1 MIFYRIFVLIMF
13 SQPPLDYIQPVFR
26 PPSEGRSLILQVT
39 NGCSWNKCTFCE
51 MYTEPQKKFAPK
63 AEDTVVEEI
72 KHCGKQL
79 PRTRRIFLGDG
90 DAMVLSFRRL
100 KTILEAI
107 KLYLPSVTR
116 VSAYCLPR
124 NIKNKTAQELT
135 ELRELGLSLI
145 YIGAESGDDDILA
158 KINKGETYESTKNA
172 ILKAKA
178 AGIKVSVMVING
190 MGGKQYSAQ
199 HAINSAKLV
208 NATQPEYLATLV
220 LFDHSKEG
228 KIEAGFDDNF
238 TPLNTAELCEEMR
251 SFIQHTELTQSI
263 FRSDHVSNHLVLK
276 GVLGK
281 DKQNMLD
288 EIDAAI
294 IHFKTHPEIQHQPLS
309 F

>member
-1 MIFYRIFVLIMF
+1 MF
-13 SQPPLDYIQPVFR
+13 IEPPIEYIQPVFR

-51 MYTEPQKKFAPK
+51 MYTEPQKKFSPK
-63 AEDTVVEEI
+63 AEDKVVEEI
-72 KHCGKQL
+72 KRCGAQM
-79 PRTRRIFLGDG
+79 PQTRRVFLGDG

-107 KLYLPSVTR
+107 KQYMPMVTR

-124 NIKNKTAQELT
+124 NIKNKSEAELQ
-135 ELRELGLSLI
+135 ELRELGLGLI
-145 YIGAESGDDDILA
+145 YIGAESGDDEVLE
-158 KINKGETYESTKNA
+158 KINKGETFETTKDS

-190 MGGKQYSAQ
+190 MGGKRFSKQ

-220 LFDHSKEG
+220 LFDHDKKG
-228 KIEAGFDDNF
+228 KIEAGFNDDF
-238 TPLNTAELCEEMR
+238 SHLNTAELCEEMR
-251 SFIQHTELTQSI
+251 TFIDNTDLEKSI

-281 DKQNMLD
+281 DKADMLED
-288 EIDAAI
+288 IDDAI
-294 IHFKTHPEIQHQPLS
+294 AHFKAHPEIQHRPTS

>member
-1 MIFYRIFVLIMF
+1 MF
-13 SQPPLDYIQPVFR
+13 IEPPIDYIQPVFR

-51 MYTEPQKKFAPK
+51 MYTAPQKKFAPK
-63 AEDTVVEEI
+63 AEDTVIEEI
-72 KHCGKQL
+72 KRCGAQL
-79 PRTRRIFLGDG
+79 PQTRRVFLGDG
-90 DAMVLSFRRL
+90 DAMVLSVRRL

-107 KLYLPSVTR
+107 KQYLPSVTR

-124 NIKNKTAQELT
+124 NIKNKSEAELQ
-135 ELRELGLSLI
+135 ELRELGLGLI
-145 YIGAESGDDDILA
+145 YIGAESGDDEVLA
-158 KINKGETYESTKNA
+158 KINKGETFETTKDS

-190 MGGKQYSAQ
+190 MGGKRFSAQ

-220 LFDHSKEG
+220 LFDHSQEG
-228 KIEAGFDDNF
+228 KIEQGFDGDF
-238 TPLNTAELCEEMR
+238 EPLNTTELCEEMR
-251 SFIQHTELTQSI
+251 SFIQHTELDQSI
-263 FRSDHVSNHLVLK
+263 FRSDHVSNHLILK

-281 DKQNMLD
+281 NKEEMLED
-288 EIDAAI
+288 IDNAI
-294 IHFKTHPEIQHQPLS
+294 AHFKAHPEIQHKPTS

>member
-1 MIFYRIFVLIMF
+1 MF
-13 SQPPLDYIQPVFR
+13 FQQEPPIDYIQPVFR

-51 MYTEPQKKFAPK
+51 MYTAPQKKFSPK
-63 AEDTVVEEI
+63 AEDIIIDEI
-72 KHCGKQL
+72 KRCGEQL
-79 PRTRRIFLGDG
+79 LQIRRVFLGDG
-90 DAMVLSFRRL
+90 DAMVLSVRRL
-100 KTILEAI
+100 KTILAAI
-107 KLYLPSVTR
+107 KEYLPSVTR

-124 NIKNKTAQELT
+124 NIKNKSAEELQELK
-135 ELRELGLSLI
+135 ELGLGLV
-145 YIGAESGDDDILA
+145 YIGAESGDDEVLA
-158 KINKGETYESTKNA
+158 KINKGETFETTKDS

-190 MGGKQYSAQ
+190 MGGKRYSEQ

-220 LFDHSKEG
+220 LFDHDGKG
-228 KIEAGFDDNF
+228 KIEQGFDDDF
-238 TPLNTAELCEEMR
+238 THLNTSELCEEMR
-251 SFIQHTELTQSI
+251 SFIQHTDLNKSI

-281 DKQNMLD
+281 DKQNMLSD
-288 EIDAAI
+288 IDDAVA
-294 IHFKTHPEIQHQPLS
+294 HFKAHPEIQHKPSS

>member
-1 MIFYRIFVLIMF
+1 MF
-13 SQPPLDYIQPVFR
+13 MQKEPPIDYIQPVFR

-51 MYTEPQKKFAPK
+51 MYTAPQKKFSPK
-63 AEDTVVEEI
+63 AEDKVIEEI
-72 KHCGKQL
+72 KRCGEYL
-79 PRTRRIFLGDG
+79 PSTRRVFLGDG

-100 KTILEAI
+100 KTILKAI
-107 KLYLPSVTR
+107 QQHLPSVTR

-124 NIKNKTAQELT
+124 NIKRKTVEELQ
-135 ELRELGLSLI
+135 ELRELGLGLI
-145 YIGAESGDDDILA
+145 YIGAESGDDVVLE
-158 KINKGETYESTKNA
+158 KINKGETFDSTKDS

-190 MGGKQYSAQ
+190 MGGKQYSTQ

-220 LFDHSKEG
+220 LFDHSQEG
-228 KIEAGFDDNF
+228 KIEQGFDNNF
-238 TPLNTAELCEEMR
+238 EPLKTAELCEEMR
-251 SFIQHTELTQSI
+251 LFIENTELDQSI
-263 FRSDHVSNHLVLK
+263 FRSDHVSNHLILK

-281 DKQNMLD
+281 DKNNMLD
-288 EIDAAI
+288 DIDDAI
-294 IHFKTHPEIQHQPLS
+294 AHFKAHPEIQHRPSS